1 MKLFEQPEPQL
12 RSKLGYNSTRSRKS
26 RKKDKQLRN
35 KSIRNALKR
44 NFEYG
49 KELLNRA
56 LGWEF

>member
-12 RSKLGYNSTRSRKS
+12 RNKFGGNSARSRKS

-35 KSIRNALKR
+35 KSIRTALKR
-44 NFEYG
+44 NWNYG

-56 LGWEF
+56 FGWEF